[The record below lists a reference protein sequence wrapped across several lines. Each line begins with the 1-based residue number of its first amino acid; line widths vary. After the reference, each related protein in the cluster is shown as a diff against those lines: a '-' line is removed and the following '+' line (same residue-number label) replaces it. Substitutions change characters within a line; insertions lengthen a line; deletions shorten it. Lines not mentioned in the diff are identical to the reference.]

1 MGIETILSGKADFAP
16 LARCAG
22 IFLLTACGLAAQT
35 ASQPDVSGTWIE
47 QSNGDTKWVLTEK
60 DDTIHVQEMTG
71 DKIDT
76 EFTCPLNGQE
86 CSAKIAGHSEKMMV
100 YYNGD
105 KLVEISEGRDGA
117 SKKRL
122 TVSADGKT
130 LSVELVP
137 LSSSQKTETLQFR
150 RQTT

>member
-1 MGIETILSGKADFAP
+1 MGINTGLCGKSDVAAMMRWAAILL
-16 LARCAG
+16 LA
-22 IFLLTACGLAAQT
+22 ACGLAAQT

-47 QSNGDTKWVLTEK
+47 QSRGDTKWVLTETNG
-60 DDTIHVQEMTG
+60 TIHVQETTG
-71 DKIDT
+71 DKVDAD
-76 EFTCPLNGQE
+76 FTCPLNGQE
-86 CSAKIAGHSEKMMV
+86 CAVKVAGHDEKMMV

-105 KLVEISEGRDGA
+105 KLVEISEGKDGV

-130 LSVELVP
+130 MSVELVP